1 MGIDYGLSEVP
12 STFGFFDYLYVLT
25 SKLTIE
31 DRSSIAT
38 YLNDVFTPFSFF
50 IIENQSIWF
59 FYDGKLSK
67 ICIYFLDE

>member
-25 SKLTIE
+25 SKLAIE

-50 IIENQSIWF
+50 IIENQSI
-59 FYDGKLSK
+59 
-67 ICIYFLDE
+67 